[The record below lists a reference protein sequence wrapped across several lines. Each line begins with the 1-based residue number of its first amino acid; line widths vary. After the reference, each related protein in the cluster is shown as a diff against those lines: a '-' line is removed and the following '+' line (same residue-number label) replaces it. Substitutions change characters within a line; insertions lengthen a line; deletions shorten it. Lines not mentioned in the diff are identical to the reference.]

1 MDIKDFAN
9 LTEQQLEDLLASKRE
24 KRERE
29 REAYRQLVDDTVKQ
43 ACQRLQSAAD
53 ILAEIKAEIFQSFKT
68 VLALKEDVYSV
79 KEQQR
84 SHTFSTDAYGITI
97 GYRVI
102 DGWDDSAS
110 AGVAKVRN
118 FIGSL
123 AKDENSAA
131 LVDTVFNLLKKD
143 AQGNLRA
150 NRVIELQKLT
160 GKFNNLEFTDGVNII
175 MNAYK
180 PVRSCW
186 FVEAWLVGDGGK
198 KINIPLS
205 ISSVDFPQGFEF
217 EMPEGKKE
225 AA

>member
-1 MDIKDFAN
+1 MTNLDD
-9 LTEQQLEDLLASKRE
+9 LTEQQLEDALAAKRLV
-24 KRERE
+24 KERN
-29 REAYRQLVDDTVKQ
+29 REAYRQLVDSTVEST
-43 ACQRLQSAAD
+43 CQRLQSASA
-53 ILAEIKAEIFQSFKT
+53 ILSEIKAEIFENFKA

-79 KEQQR
+79 KEAQR

-110 AGVAKVRN
+110 AGVAKVRG
-118 FIGSL
+118 FIAGL
-123 AKDENSAA
+123 AKDDNSAA
-131 LVDTVFNLLKKD
+131 LVETVFNLLKKD

-160 GKFNNLEFTDGVNII
+160 GKFNNAEFTDGVTII

-186 FVEAWLVGDGGK
+186 FVEAWLTGADGK
-198 KINIPLS
+198 KVNIPLS
-205 ISSVDFPQGFEF
+205 ISSVEFPEGFQF
-217 EMPEGKKE
+217 ELPEGKKE